1 MKNRLQAYI
10 FLFPIYFYG
19 NACLYSIIRIASAE
33 VYFYVSFGVCGIY
46 VAMHTRTTFRLF
58 LIWIFVFLLT

>member
-46 VAMHTRTTFRLF
+46 EYVAMHTRTTFRLF
-58 LIWIFVFLLT
+58 LIWIFGF